1 MNDSDSSDN
10 RIPGPGWHLLG
21 SLDLTSE
28 QSSTEAIGTWLVDIL
43 SPLQLD
49 EDFLKRVLES
59 AGEAALN
66 GIKAGGEEKSRYA
79 RLKIFA
85 PSKYVS
91 TRQMW
96 GFFRIE
102 NIGSGKHSDNSPQP
116 TIEFFLYIEGG

>member
-1 MNDSDSSDN
+1 MNDTDSSDN
-10 RIPGPGWHLLG
+10 HIPGPGWHLLG
-21 SLDLTSE
+21 LLDLTSG
-28 QSSTEAIGTWLVDIL
+28 QSSTDAIGTWLVEIL

-49 EDFLKRVLES
+49 EDFLNRVLGS
-59 AGEAALN
+59 ASEAALN
-66 GIKAGGEEKSRYA
+66 AIKAGGTEKSLTT

-91 TRQMW
+91 TGQMW